1 MNKEYYMNYAP
12 TIGDGRYTKFT
23 HKSLLDIIRV
33 RYYKKYGKDPSISD
47 GKIGGAI
54 FHGPTLPI
62 FGDSYYF
69 RGKFPFKIWFSSS
82 FKGNDT
88 SVVSMVA
95 KKEHLNE
102 ENAEFM
108 LDIIKDITNQDANLI
123 FNNLDGT
130 EITVSF
136 IDIGKCFFFNED
148 DPREYYRFFD
158 LLCDNIYRDI
168 IYIGDSLKDGVDE
181 ETLKRVDENYVKRHK
196 RMMVE
201 YGKVTQEELDARNEY
216 VKTIF
221 YK

>member
-1 MNKEYYMNYAP
+1 
-12 TIGDGRYTKFT
+12 
-23 HKSLLDIIRV
+23 
-33 RYYKKYGKDPSISD
+33 
-47 GKIGGAI
+47 
-54 FHGPTLPI
+54 
-62 FGDSYYF
+62 
-69 RGKFPFKIWFSSS
+69 
-82 FKGNDT
+82 
-88 SVVSMVA
+88 MVA

-181 ETLKRVDENYVKRHK
+181 ETIKRVDEKYVKRHK
-196 RMMVE
+196 RMMAE
-201 YGKVTQEELDARNEY
+201 DKKITKEELDARNEY

-221 YK
+221 CK

>member
-1 MNKEYYMNYAP
+1 MDKKDYMNYVP
-12 TIGDGRYTKFT
+12 KIGDSRYTKFT
-23 HKSLLDIIRV
+23 HKNFLDIIRV
-33 RYYKKYGKDPSISD
+33 KYYEKYGKDPSISE
-47 GKIGGAI
+47 GKVGGVV
-54 FHGPTLPI
+54 FSDETLPI
-62 FGDSYYF
+62 YGTSYYF

-82 FKGNDT
+82 FKGDDT

-123 FNNLDGT
+123 FNDYLCT

-136 IDIGKCFFFNED
+136 IDIGKCFFFDED

-181 ETLKRVDENYVKRHK
+181 ETLKRVDEKYVKRHK

-201 YGKVTQEELDARNEY
+201 DEKITKEELDARNEY

-221 YK
+221 CK